1 MVWTG
6 VWSYRVDGTELND
19 NTDFVCF
26 VPEIQNLQPRNIIL
40 AERDGDYPVF
50 IRSQPASGSYTFL
63 IAMKNAGT
71 ESLWDTRLATLTALF
86 DQTSYH
92 TLSVQARGMPE
103 RQEVQFLVEGMQL
116 DYKTRTAVVNAA
128 APNPNLVAP

>member
-1 MVWTG
+1 MVWSG
-6 VWSYRVDGTELND
+6 IWSYQVDGTELND
-19 NTDFVCF
+19 NVDYVAF
-26 VPEIQNLQPRNIIL
+26 VPEIENLQPRNIIL
-40 AERDGDYPVF
+40 ADRDGDYPVF

-71 ESLWDTRLATLTALF
+71 ETLWNARITALRALF
-86 DQTSYH
+86 DQTTYH

-103 RQEVQFLVEGMQL
+103 RLEVQFITEGLQG
-116 DYKTRTAVVNAA
+116 DFKTRTVVVNAV

>member
-1 MVWTG
+1 MVWAG

-19 NTDFVCF
+19 NIDYVAF
-26 VPEIQNLQPRNIIL
+26 VPEIQNLQPRNLIL

-71 ESLWDTRLATLTALF
+71 EPLWDTRLATLTALF
-86 DQTSYH
+86 DQTGYH
-92 TLSVQARGMPE
+92 TLSVPARGMPE
-103 RQEVQFLVEGMQL
+103 RLEVQFLTEGLQG
-116 DYKTRTAVVNAA
+116 DFKTRTVVVNTV